1 MKKSSATGVLN
12 RPRRGTAQRGRAVKF
27 LARLAGE
34 FTAVLNLPDLVRRVL
49 DSLGEEFGFD
59 SCSVALLD
67 EQTPDVLT
75 VVGATG
81 IRVGFEGLALPRG
94 RGLHWAAIEAG
105 EPLYVPDMHAD
116 PRVFRRD
123 DRIRSGIYAV
133 LSVQGRRIGVLSAHR
148 NTVGAFTPGDLDLLM
163 IVAGYLAGAF
173 EVARL
178 YREADRRLHQ
188 LQALRE
194 IDIAIS
200 GGLDVRVAL
209 NVLLENAI
217 AQLHVDAA
225 DVLLLNPHTQ
235 ILEYEAGRGF
245 RTMAVKQ
252 ASVRAGE
259 GHAGRAVLDRRI
271 VSVPNLAKQ
280 PDDATRAPL
289 FGEEDFVAYYAVPL
303 VAKGR
308 VQGVLELFHRSPL
321 AITQEWLDFLDA
333 LAGQAAIAIDSAAL
347 FANLQRSNLE
357 LALAYD
363 TTLEGWSRAL
373 DLRDKETEGHSQR
386 VTELTLRLARAMG
399 MGDPELVHARRG
411 ALLHDIGKM
420 GIPDNILNKDGALTE
435 QEEAVMRRHPSY
447 ANELLVPITYLRPA
461 LDIPYCHHERWDGTG
476 YPRGLRGT
484 QIPLSARIFAVA
496 DVWDALRSD
505 RPYRQGW
512 STEGARNYIRTAAG
526 TQFDP
531 QVVEVFLRM
540 EGGGANGEAG
550 G

>member
-1 MKKSSATGVLN
+1 MKKSPATGVLD
-12 RPRRGTAQRGRAVKF
+12 RPRRGAAQRGRAVKF

-34 FTAVLNLPDLVRRVL
+34 FTAVLHLQDLVRRVL

-94 RGLHWAAIEAG
+94 RGLHWAAIDAG
-105 EPLYVPDMHAD
+105 ESIYVADMHAD

-148 NTVGAFTPGDLDLLM
+148 NTVGAFTPDDLDLLT

-235 ILEYEAGRGF
+235 TLEYEAGRGF

-252 ASVRAGE
+252 ASVRVGE

-271 VSVPNLAKQ
+271 VSVPDLTKQ

-289 FGEEDFVAYYAVPL
+289 LGEEDFVAYYAVPL

-321 AITQEWLDFLDA
+321 TITQEWLDFLDA

-399 MGDPELVHARRG
+399 MGDAELVHARRG

-420 GIPDNILNKDGALTE
+420 GIPDHILNKDGALTE
-435 QEEAVMRRHPSY
+435 AEEAVMHRHPSY
-447 ANELLVPITYLRPA
+447 ANELLSPITYLRPA

-476 YPRGLRGT
+476 YPRGLRGA

-512 STEGARNYIRTAAG
+512 SAERARDYIRTAAG

-540 EGGGANGEAG
+540 EGGGANGEAAG
-550 G
+550 